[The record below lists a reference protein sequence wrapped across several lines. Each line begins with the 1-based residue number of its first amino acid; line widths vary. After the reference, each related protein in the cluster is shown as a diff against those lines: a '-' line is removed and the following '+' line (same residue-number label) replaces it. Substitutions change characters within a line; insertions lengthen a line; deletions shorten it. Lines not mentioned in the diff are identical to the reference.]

1 MAWTLNKNGVTPSV
15 TLTSVEQ
22 DHLNEFMN
30 KVRENIDPKTA
41 ASGWGSDYKCL
52 DSRTHQF
59 QIRLSKG
66 NRATFTVDTTHEVVT
81 MLAVG
86 GHT

>member
-1 MAWTLNKNGVTPSV
+1 MAWALDKNGVTPKV
-15 TLTSVEQ
+15 PLTTAEQ
-22 DHLNEFMN
+22 EHLNEFMN

-41 ASGWGSDYKCL
+41 ASGWDGQYKL
-52 DSRTHQF
+52 LQGNQF
-59 QIRLSKG
+59 QIRLSQG
-66 NRATFTVDTTHEVVT
+66 NRATFTVDSTHQVVK